1 MTPKRKV
8 MMNKFA
14 GKILLSLILL
24 CVLNASA
31 FGEPLSFSGRVEK
44 GDRFEYPMGNGLV
57 FRLLPNSAGNPPGW
71 VITVATADRSRDD
84 YVWVVTPPYR
94 FWNPRY
100 IDISYGTSARE
111 AAQISPREFYFVTNE
126 SDYKAASE
134 AVDIILWPN
143 NYKKKEIQDANDKL
157 NAVSRRKGVFTIM
170 NADLS
175 PGPDGIQEILS
186 MEFKVE
192 IDPSIRPAAMSEGV
206 TQDPARG
213 AP

>member
-1 MTPKRKV
+1 
-8 MMNKFA
+8 MNNTYMGKMFLFA
-14 GKILLSLILL
+14 ISM
-24 CVLNASA
+24 CVFSASVFA
-31 FGEPLSFSGRVEK
+31 EPLSFSGRVEK
-44 GDRFEYPMGNGLV
+44 GERYEYPMENGLV
-57 FRLLPNSAGNPPGW
+57 FRLLPNSAGSPPGW
-71 VITVATADRSRDD
+71 VITVAKADRSRDD

-111 AAQISPREFYFVTNE
+111 ASEITLREFYFVTNE

-157 NAVSRRKGVFTIM
+157 SAVSRKKGVFTII

-192 IDPSIRPAAMSEGV
+192 IDDHGPRSE
-206 TQDPARG
+206 
-213 AP
+213 